1 MEDYFEAF
9 DVLIYALNDDF
20 SLDYHKDGSFLNSF
34 TYYLIKD
41 FGENAIINLM
51 LFPDTVIDVTGKTW
65 ETLENEWKQALMD
78 KYADKETPGW
88 LSED

>member
-1 MEDYFEAF
+1 
-9 DVLIYALNDDF
+9 
-20 SLDYHKDGSFLNSF
+20 
-34 TYYLIKD
+34 
-41 FGENAIINLM
+41 M